1 MASCSDAGRAS
12 GRIAQFSSV
21 LLAYPSTRDFPLDPG
36 TKALLSQV
44 ELLGRVRPYAEMRA
58 AVLVSIRRRVRFMS
72 RLASAW
78 TGPGRGN
85 LSTADPQHFAD
96 FIRECVSGRS
106 ISSFRINQFYHA
118 RKKPSAQSSVVR
130 CSFLSFEGC
139 PQWSDIRIS
148 ACAFT
153 RANMGLF
160 KEGT

>member
-78 TGPGRGN
+78 AGPR
-85 LSTADPQHFAD
+85 
-96 FIRECVSGRS
+96 RS
-106 ISSFRINQFYHA
+106 IHGRPAALCRFYSGVRIRPFDQFLSYQPILSRKKKTKRAILSCSLQLFIVRGLPPVVGHTHFGMRLHA
-118 RKKPSAQSSVVR
+118 R
-130 CSFLSFEGC
+130 
-139 PQWSDIRIS
+139 
-148 ACAFT
+148 
-153 RANMGLF
+153 
-160 KEGT
+160 